1 MKKIRELLFGKHVK
15 TIGIAA
21 TVVIILF
28 VIAKVSF
35 INKIQL
41 DKAVKN
47 TITNVEVKSYLLAN
61 GVNMSSTVFAD
72 PEYNLLARDWI
83 EANAQP
89 KYVEFLQEL
98 GFSKWEKNNSDC
110 DDFSKSFTVFLKS
123 YVKKAHPTV
132 SSPAVGEI
140 YYIQKTG
147 GAHAIN
153 IIVLSNS
160 EGSAS
165 IGFFEPQI
173 QQFITLTPKEI
184 ESIYFVSI

>member
-35 INKIQL
+35 INKLQL

-110 DDFSKSFTVFLKS
+110 DDFSKAFTVFLMLKRLIQL
-123 YVKKAHPTV
+123 YHPLLLEKFIIFKGQAAHMQL
-132 SSPAVGEI
+132 I
-140 YYIQKTG
+140 
-147 GAHAIN
+147 
-153 IIVLSNS
+153 L
-160 EGSAS
+160 
-165 IGFFEPQI
+165 
-173 QQFITLTPKEI
+173 
-184 ESIYFVSI
+184 